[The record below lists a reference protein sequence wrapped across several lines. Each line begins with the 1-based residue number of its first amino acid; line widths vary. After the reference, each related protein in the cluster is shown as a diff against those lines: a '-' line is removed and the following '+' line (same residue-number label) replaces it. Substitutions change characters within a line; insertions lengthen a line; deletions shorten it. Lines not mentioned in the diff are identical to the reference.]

1 MIFEW
6 LFIKISMLKIGD
18 KKLING
24 WAFYDWANS
33 VYSLVI
39 STAVFPLY
47 YSAVTDGKTV
57 FFIGMKWGH
66 PDSLYSYALSF
77 SFLVVAFISPILSG
91 IADYTGSKKKF
102 MKFFCW
108 MGGLSVASLYFFDGL
123 DTVWIGIIFT
133 ILASIGFWASLVFYN
148 AYLPEVAHQD
158 QQDRASAKGFI
169 YGYTGSVLLL
179 ILNLAMIMYP
189 GIFGFDVSIDQA
201 IRING
206 TEVQIAEA
214 IKAAESTA
222 SSMASRISFVLVG
235 VWWIGFAQITFKRL
249 PNDVYNKEPKEDYIW
264 RGFRELKVV
273 AKEVVNY
280 PVLKRFLISFF
291 LLSIGVQTI
300 ILMAAIFGS
309 TELGLPTM
317 NLILTILLVQIVA
330 IFGAFV
336 FSRLSE
342 KWGNIK
348 ALKVTI
354 LIWMIVCFAAFMLD
368 KSQDNV
374 AYYFYG
380 LGVLLGFVQG
390 AIQSLTRSTYS
401 KLLPETEDHATYF
414 SFYDVTEKIAI
425 VLGTFVYGFLYE
437 ITDSMQWSV
446 LCLAIFFLASF
457 IVLSTLKKTK
467 HVY

>member
-1 MIFEW
+1 MY
-6 LFIKISMLKIGD
+6 KIGD

-47 YSAVTDGKTV
+47 YTAMTEGKV
-57 FFIGMKWGH
+57 VQFLGMDWEE
-66 PDSLYSYALSF
+66 PDALYSYALSF

-108 MGGLSVASLYFFDGL
+108 LGGLSVCSLYFFDSI

-133 ILASIGFWASLVFYN
+133 IMASIGFWASLVFYN
-148 AYLPEVAHQD
+148 AYLPEVAHPE

-169 YGYTGSVLLL
+169 YGYVGSVILL
-179 ILNLAMIMYP
+179 IINLIMIQKP
-189 GIFGFDVSIDQA
+189 DWFGIDAG
-201 IRING
+201 
-206 TEVQIAEA
+206 
-214 IKAAESTA
+214 
-222 SSMASRISFVLVG
+222 MASRISFVLVG

-249 PNDVYNKEPKEDYIW
+249 PDDIYNKQPDKDYIW
-264 RGFRELKVV
+264 KGFRELQIVI
-273 AKEVVNY
+273 KEVSEY
-280 PVLKRFLISFF
+280 PTLKRFLISFF

-309 TELGLPTM
+309 SELGLESINM
-317 NLILTILLVQIVA
+317 IITILLVQIVA
-330 IFGAFV
+330 IVGAAL

-342 KWGNIK
+342 KWGNIT

-354 LIWMIVCFAAFMLD
+354 AVWMLVCFCAFLLD
-368 KSQDNV
+368 KEQENV
-374 AYYFYG
+374 ALYFYA
-380 LGVLLGFVQG
+380 LGGLLGLVQG

-425 VLGTFVYGFLYE
+425 VLGTLVFGVLID
-437 ITDSMQWSV
+437 ITHSMQWSV
-446 LCLAIFFLASF
+446 LCLALFFLGSF
-457 IVLSTLKKTK
+457 LVLNTLKKTK
-467 HVY
+467 YVA

>member
-1 MIFEW
+1 
-6 LFIKISMLKIGD
+6 MLKIGD

-47 YSAVTDGKTV
+47 YSAVTSGKTV
-57 FFIGMKWGH
+57 SFLWVKWDH

-108 MGGLSVASLYFFDGL
+108 MGGLSVSSLYFFDGV

-148 AYLPEVAHQD
+148 AYLPEVARPD

-179 ILNLAMIMYP
+179 ILNLVMIQMP
-189 GIFGFDVSIDQA
+189 DLFGI
-201 IRING
+201 
-206 TEVQIAEA
+206 T
-214 IKAAESTA
+214 TA
-222 SSMASRISFVLVG
+222 MASRISFVLVG
-235 VWWIGFAQITFKRL
+235 FWWIGFAQITFKRL
-249 PNDVYNKEPKEDYIW
+249 PNDIYNKKPKEDYIW
-264 RGFRELKVV
+264 RGFRELKIV
-273 AKEVVNY
+273 AKEVTNF

-309 TELGLPTM
+309 SELGLPTM
-317 NLILTILLVQIVA
+317 NLIVTILLVQIVA
-330 IFGAFV
+330 ILGAFV
-336 FSRLSE
+336 FSRISE

-354 LIWMIVCFAAFMLD
+354 LIWMVVCFAAFMLD
-368 KSQDNV
+368 KNQENV

-401 KLLPETEDHATYF
+401 KLLPDTEDHATYF

>member
-1 MIFEW
+1 MF
-6 LFIKISMLKIGD
+6 KIGD
-18 KKLING
+18 KKLINA

-47 YSAVTDGKTV
+47 YSAITKGKVVT
-57 FFIGMKWGH
+57 FLGMEWEH

-108 MGGLSVASLYFFDGL
+108 LGGLSVSALYFFDGI
-123 DTVWIGIIFT
+123 DTVWVGIVFT
-133 ILASIGFWASLVFYN
+133 ILASIGFWASWVFYN
-148 AYLPEVAHQD
+148 AYLPEIALPE
-158 QQDRASAKGFI
+158 QQDKASAKGFI
-169 YGYTGSVLLL
+169 YGYTGSVILL
-179 ILNLAMIMYP
+179 IINLIMIQKP
-189 GIFGFDVSIDQA
+189 DWFGI
-201 IRING
+201 
-206 TEVQIAEA
+206 T
-214 IKAAESTA
+214 TA
-222 SSMASRISFVLVG
+222 MASRISFVLVG
-235 VWWIGFAQITFKRL
+235 IWWIGFAQITFKRL
-249 PNDVYNKEPKEDYIW
+249 PNDIYNKQPDNDYIW
-264 RGFRELKVV
+264 KGFRELKTV
-273 AKEVVNY
+273 AKEAMNY
-280 PVLKRFLISFF
+280 PTLKRFLISFF
-291 LLSIGVQTI
+291 LLSVGVQTI

-309 TELGLPTM
+309 SELGLPSINM
-317 NLILTILLVQIVA
+317 IITILLVQIVA
-330 IFGAFV
+330 IVGAFV
-336 FSRLSE
+336 FSRLSG

-354 LIWMIVCFAAFMLD
+354 LIWMVVCFSAFMLD
-368 KSQDNV
+368 KSQENV

-425 VLGTFVYGFLYE
+425 VLGTFVYGFLYS

-457 IVLSTLKKTK
+457 IILSTLKKTK
-467 HVY
+467 HVH

>member
-1 MIFEW
+1 
-6 LFIKISMLKIGD
+6 MLKIGD

-57 FFIGMKWGH
+57 SFLGMDWNH

-77 SFLVVAFISPILSG
+77 SFLVVAIISPILSG

-108 MGGLSVASLYFFDGL
+108 LGALSVCSLYFFKGI
-123 DTVWIGIIFT
+123 DTVWIGILFT

-148 AYLPEVAHQD
+148 AYLPEVAHPE

-169 YGYTGSVLLL
+169 YGYAGSVILL
-179 ILNLAMIMYP
+179 IINLIMIQKP
-189 GIFGFDVSIDQA
+189 DLFGIDA
-201 IRING
+201 
-206 TEVQIAEA
+206 
-214 IKAAESTA
+214 
-222 SSMASRISFVLVG
+222 SMASRISFLLVG
-235 VWWIGFAQITFKRL
+235 IWWIGFAQITFKRL
-249 PNDVYNKEPKEDYIW
+249 PDDIYNKQPDNDYIW
-264 RGFRELKVV
+264 KGFRELKIV
-273 AKEVVNY
+273 AKEVMNY
-280 PVLKRFLISFF
+280 PTLKKFLVSFF

-309 TELGLPTM
+309 SELGLPAI
-317 NLILTILLVQIVA
+317 NLIVTILLVQIVA
-330 IFGAFV
+330 ILGAFV

-354 LIWMIVCFAAFMLD
+354 LIWMLVCFAAFMLD
-368 KSQDNV
+368 KNQENV
-374 AYYFYG
+374 AFYFYG

-401 KLLPETEDHATYF
+401 KLLPTTEDHATYF

-425 VLGTFVYGFLYE
+425 VLGTFVYGLLYA

-446 LCLAIFFLASF
+446 LCLAIFFLASL

-467 HVY
+467 YVQ